1 MGFFS
6 SLANVFT
13 GTQDTKALR
22 KQTKAKIGG
31 LEERAGFLEPFG
43 GTAAHDQLSSA
54 LGVRGVD
61 AQQSYF
67 DQFQNDPGFQ
77 SALQFGLDQVS
88 QQKSQAGLLKSGG
101 AAGALFE
108 RGQRAQLGSFQDR
121 LRNLRTQQ
129 AQELTV
135 GSEQGNIRANIGQI
149 EGNAFAE
156 RQSLKNAG
164 MGRAFELAGS
174 ALGMVPGMQGVGS
187 GLSSIGRGQQPQ
199 QQQQSAQMQSPNFYG
214 GQQGGFLP
222 RLDQGGYNP
231 QANAAGPA
239 LPWQTQSPTW
249 LTTSVGGGFA

>member
-31 LEERAGFLEPFG
+31 LEEEQEFYEPFG
-43 GTAAHDQLSSA
+43 GTGAHDQVSSA
-54 LGVRGVD
+54 LGVRGPE

-77 SALQFGLDQVS
+77 NALQFGLDTVS

-108 RGQRAQLGSFQDR
+108 RGQREQLSSFQDR
-121 LRNLRTQQ
+121 LRNLRQQQ
-129 AQELTV
+129 AQELNV
-135 GSEQGNIRANIGQI
+135 AGQQGNISTNIGQI
-149 EGNAFAE
+149 QGNAFAE
-156 RQSLKNAG
+156 RQNLKNAG
-164 MGRAFELAGS
+164 FQNVINFAAG
-174 ALGMVPGMQGVGS
+174 ALDPSSSLLGGGLS
-187 GLSSIGRGQQPQ
+187 GLSSGGGAPQ
-199 QQQQSAQMQSPNFYG
+199 QQQQSPNFFG
-214 GQQGGFLP
+214 GQQGGQQSPFLP

-231 QANAAGPA
+231 NAAGQP
-239 LPWQTQSPTW
+239 LPWQGQSPNW
-249 LTTSVGGGFA
+249 LTTSTIGGGFA